1 MPIVI
6 LVNLLI
12 AMMADTKIS
21 QNAEAEYQ
29 MHFARLVKEYYEA
42 TVFPVP
48 LSIIEKCVNEIASRK
63 ASKDTADQL
72 HDGLHWG
79 RHYTWPASTLPFQLE
94 LAMRK
99 VSVKQE
105 MDKAALAEG
114 AISKKH
120 KELIAI
126 AVALTTQCG
135 YCLEVHRK
143 AAVAA
148 GANEQ
153 ELAQATFVAVALRA
167 GAALTHGTH
176 LITDPA

>member
-1 MPIVI
+1 M
-6 LVNLLI
+6 
-12 AMMADTKIS
+12 KG
-21 QNAEAEYQ
+21 
-29 MHFARLVKEYYEA
+29 F
-42 TVFPVP
+42 
-48 LSIIEKCVNEIASRK
+48 
-63 ASKDTADQL
+63 
-72 HDGLHWG
+72 
-79 RHYTWPASTLPFQLE
+79 
-94 LAMRK
+94 
-99 VSVKQE
+99 QE

-114 AISKKH
+114 AISKNH

-135 YCLEVHRK
+135 FCLEVHRK

>member
-1 MPIVI
+1 M
-6 LVNLLI
+6 
-12 AMMADTKIS
+12 KG
-21 QNAEAEYQ
+21 
-29 MHFARLVKEYYEA
+29 F
-42 TVFPVP
+42 
-48 LSIIEKCVNEIASRK
+48 
-63 ASKDTADQL
+63 
-72 HDGLHWG
+72 
-79 RHYTWPASTLPFQLE
+79 
-94 LAMRK
+94 
-99 VSVKQE
+99 QE

-135 YCLEVHRK
+135 FCLEVHRK

>member
-1 MPIVI
+1 M
-6 LVNLLI
+6 
-12 AMMADTKIS
+12 KG
-21 QNAEAEYQ
+21 
-29 MHFARLVKEYYEA
+29 F
-42 TVFPVP
+42 
-48 LSIIEKCVNEIASRK
+48 
-63 ASKDTADQL
+63 
-72 HDGLHWG
+72 
-79 RHYTWPASTLPFQLE
+79 
-94 LAMRK
+94 
-99 VSVKQE
+99 QE